1 MKVAIISTCYLK
13 QINSLYQKYS
23 HLENLN
29 NEAELEALLNYS
41 ASQFYYWKQYLNE
54 SGVEIEIFC
63 QDLTWINQKW
73 AREQKISPLKNISDD
88 ELFLHR
94 IKLFG
99 PDILFV
105 FSPNYYSDQLKR
117 IKSEVPSI
125 KKIVA
130 WYGASQGDE
139 NKTFLSYDL
148 TLTNSKFC
156 RQRLHSMGMK
166 AEILQHSFE
175 YNSYDEILQARKSS
189 NQKRN
194 NKLIFT
200 GTLGFQNPDHLS
212 RTTHLEQL
220 AQSVDIDLFSDDI
233 PYQKTKK
240 QILLET
246 RFKISSLL
254 SDQLGKLT
262 PKRIKLW
269 GNIYNQAVF
278 PKHSTK
284 TLAQS
289 LKSAVYGKDMLE
301 ELLQYQIC
309 FNFHS
314 NATGDSACNMRLFE
328 ATGMGCCLLTD
339 YKSDIDSLF
348 VPDTEV
354 VTYKSVDEAIS
365 KARYLLNN
373 PKIARKIALAG
384 QKKTFTEHTTEKQ
397 VDHLVYY
404 LKNLWN

>member
-29 NEAELEALLNYS
+29 NEAELESLLNYS
-41 ASQFYYWKQYLNE
+41 ASQFYYWKQYLKE
-54 SGVEIEIFC
+54 SGVDIEIFC

-73 AREQKISPLKNISDD
+73 AREQKILPLKNISDD

-94 IKLFG
+94 IKLFR

-117 IKSEVPSI
+117 IRSEVPSI
-125 KKIVA
+125 KKIVS

-139 NKTFLSYDL
+139 RKTFQSYDL
-148 TLTNSKFC
+148 TLTNSKVL
-156 RQRLHSMGMK
+156 RQNLHSIGMK

-175 YNSYDEILQARKSS
+175 PNSYNEILKSRK
-189 NQKRN
+189 NLHPKRK

-200 GTLGFQNPDHLS
+200 GTIGFQNPDHLL
-212 RTTHLEQL
+212 RTTYLEQL

-233 PYQKTKK
+233 PYQRTKK
-240 QILLET
+240 QNLLET

-254 SDQLGKLT
+254 SAKLGKLT
-262 PKRIKLW
+262 PNRIKFW
-269 GNIYNQAVF
+269 GISKNQPEF
-278 PKHSTK
+278 PKSSTK
-284 TLAQS
+284 FLAKS

-309 FNFHS
+309 FNFHN

-339 YKSDIDSLF
+339 HKSDIDSLF
-348 VPDTEV
+348 VPDAEI
-354 VTYKSVDEAIS
+354 VTYNNSDEAIS
-365 KARYLLNN
+365 KATYLLNN
-373 PKIARKIALAG
+373 PKVARKIALAG
-384 QKKTFTEHTTEKQ
+384 QKKTLTEYTTEKQ
-397 VDHLVYY
+397 VDQLLLY
-404 LKNLWN
+404 LRSLWN